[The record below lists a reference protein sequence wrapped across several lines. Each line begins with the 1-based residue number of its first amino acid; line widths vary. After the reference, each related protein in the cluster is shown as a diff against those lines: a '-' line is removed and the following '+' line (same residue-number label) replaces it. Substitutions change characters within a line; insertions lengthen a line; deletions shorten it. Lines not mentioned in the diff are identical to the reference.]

1 MEKNYQKAILTVLTD
16 PEVQANLQ
24 LHQLFT
30 KALTDLNKD
39 RSGLVMARL
48 IQGIS
53 LYLMNNRYQAPKSV
67 LDFAQTHQ
75 KALPQERG
83 LGSAL
88 RMLALSIRSLK

>member
-1 MEKNYQKAILTVLTD
+1 
-16 PEVQANLQ
+16 
-24 LHQLFT
+24 
-30 KALTDLNKD
+30 
-39 RSGLVMARL
+39 MARL

-75 KALPQERG
+75 KVLPQERG

-88 RMLALSIRSLK
+88 KMLAQSIQSLK